1 MNFAVNTEILRLTAS
16 FTFEVTY
23 LGTNR
28 YSYGN
33 ISLNSAG
40 KSSPTKVYLFD
51 FKNKVKFEFMFSFS
65 QN

>member
-1 MNFAVNTEILRLTAS
+1 MDFAVNAEILRLTSS
-16 FTFEVTY
+16 FTFKVTD

-28 YSYGN
+28 YSYGT

-40 KSSPTKVYLFD
+40 EGSLTRVYPFD
-51 FKNKVKFEFMFSFS
+51 FKNKVKFEFMFPFS